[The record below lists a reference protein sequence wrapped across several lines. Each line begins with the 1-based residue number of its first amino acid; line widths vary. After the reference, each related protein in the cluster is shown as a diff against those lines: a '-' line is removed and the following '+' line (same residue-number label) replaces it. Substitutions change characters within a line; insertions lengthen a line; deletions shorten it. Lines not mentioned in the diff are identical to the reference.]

1 MWRCGRFGA
10 VVVTV
15 VGVLAAAGIELPA
28 AHAQTSVRSAVP
40 LQRLSIASGAVQ
52 EAPQPGLPP
61 GVTMTADGQ
70 LIVDP
75 SMATSVDGATPA
87 VFDPVAVR
95 LQQLMALNFDRSP
108 AAVLAAW
115 AAELLP
121 PEVESQSTK
130 PAATDATDATGADG
144 GLADAAT
151 ATDTQA
157 APATDGTDP
166 ATAEAAKLA
175 AETAEKTKAIA
186 EEVAQF
192 GRHVT
197 LGRWPAVA
205 EYLGTLPEDQKNQVY
220 DKLLQSLAAPPTAG
234 RPQQGNLPPIALPSH
249 NMTPGDVLGLADASQ
264 VALGETQLG
273 LLGRILAGTNSKG
286 FLLQSLVEQLKS
298 GTRWLGGEETEKR
311 EAAALMLLSS
321 QLPDLALEFLPAW
334 PNPEPISVLGLKLL
348 ARYFDTKY
356 TQDNQPKLLTQSWE
370 VHQRL
375 LDAADLKA
383 ADRQVALRR
392 AVELSTLIE
401 QELGQAWL
409 AESFT
414 TNRERGIR
422 ILSQLGGAAATEM
435 PMMISQAA
443 RRKSV
448 LALQNTAAEALVKVG
463 GETTEQWQETLTL
476 LASQWLKEAEI
487 AHTYTRDAR
496 GGSMMQ
502 YDRYGNFFYYDP
514 EDERFGN
521 RNPNQAAPIPV
532 RDLLDIQPSPAW
544 IALIQRELQ
553 PRVATMLA
561 RLYLKINEEAK
572 AFPQIELVAR
582 DQPEV
587 ARDLVHEF
595 LRAWTVSHDPN
606 SERRMFNP
614 YMYIYGYNQQ
624 AEAIPL
630 SRSRQQRNL
639 AELAAWVSR
648 IRSLPIPALDESLLA
663 QAFTTCHSSAE
674 VFQVEAFVAVFG
686 QIDSLKPETVAS
698 LATTMRGNLASV
710 WRQVRVQEAFNTNRK
725 EPQLQAEVL
734 RGYQVALTI
743 VANARQKHA
752 TDWRLQLAEAT
763 LIFDE
768 NAYRQVV
775 QPTTEFV
782 DRRQAA
788 FEKFATA
795 AELYRAVVPELKA
808 AEHSTDVYDYWF
820 YASLGATDL
829 GQVSHENQPVPSQYP
844 LILAAIEGLPGETAD
859 QHMGKF
865 ANQLFTRMS
874 TVQPQAKYRFL
885 HAGFQIVG
893 DHPRAWEAKKSFEY
907 YNDVTAEIK
916 LVAEIDGS
924 DVVGHQQPFGVV
936 LKLVHT
942 NEMERESGGFQKYVQ
957 NQTQSP
963 YAYNYGRPN
972 EDYRNKFQEAAT
984 KALSENFEVISVTF
998 EEPKSMKSRPS
1009 VREGWRET
1017 PYAYV
1022 LLKAR
1027 GPQID
1032 RLPPLQLN
1040 LDFMDSAGFV
1050 VLPIESPALVVDA
1063 SPSKTAPR
1071 PYSDLELVQ
1080 TIDERQAA
1088 DGKLIL
1094 EIQAKAKGLVPNLEQ
1109 ILDLKFDQLEVT
1121 RLDDQ
1126 QASPTGFDGEADGI
1140 QITSDRSWLVELQAK
1155 PGARLE
1161 EFAFSQPKDAEVSVR
1176 CQQYQDA
1183 DLIEAQP
1190 IVRLGAVYQR
1200 TNWTQMLLLGVLGLG
1215 VVAIAVGGWVFSAR
1229 RPAVVTIR
1237 EIEMPTEINPFTV
1250 LGVLQKVR
1258 GTGKL
1263 TEKQQEDLDRDIL
1276 LIQTNY
1282 FGRSGTSGGLDL
1294 LQIASKWVR

>member
-1 MWRCGRFGA
+1 MWQRRNFMGWT
-10 VVVTV
+10 VWV
-15 VGVLAAAGIELPA
+15 VGLSGAFLAPA
-28 AHAQTSVRSAVP
+28 WVVAQTSVRAVP
-40 LQRLSIASGAVQ
+40 LQRMSNAIEVMQDSLRTQ
-52 EAPQPGLPP
+52 LPP
-61 GVTMTADGQ
+61 GVTLSVDGQPMVAAPSTADG
-70 LIVDP
+70 VAGGP
-75 SMATSVDGATPA
+75 
-87 VFDPVAVR
+87 FDPVAVR
-95 LQQLMALNFDRSP
+95 LQQLLAVQFDRSP

-121 PEVESQSTK
+121 PEPASESTETV
-130 PAATDATDATGADG
+130 AGGENATQPGAGATGAEAG
-144 GLADAAT
+144 SEAT
-151 ATDTQA
+151 PT
-157 APATDGTDP
+157 PTDP
-166 ATAEAAKLA
+166 ATEEAARLA
-175 AETAEKTKAIA
+175 AEVAEKTKAIT

-192 GRHVT
+192 ARHVT
-197 LGRWPAVA
+197 LGRWGAVS
-205 EYLGTLPEDQKNQVY
+205 EYLAALPEDQKKQVY
-220 DKLLQSLAAPPTAG
+220 DKLLQSLASMPASG
-234 RPQQGNLPPIALPSH
+234 NPQQGNLPPSALPSH
-249 NMTPGDVLGLADASQ
+249 SMTPADIVGLADASP
-264 VALGETQLG
+264 AGLEEPQLG
-273 LLGRILAGTNSKG
+273 MLGQILAGTNSQG
-286 FLLQSLVEQLKS
+286 FLLQSLVQQLKT
-298 GTRWLGGEETEKR
+298 GTRWLGGEEAAKR
-311 EAAALMLLSS
+311 EAAALLLLSA
-321 QLPDLALEFLPAW
+321 QLPDLAIEFLPNW
-334 PNPEPISVLGLKLL
+334 PSTEPVSVLGLKLL

-356 TQDNQPKLLTQSWE
+356 AKDNQPKLLTQSWE

-414 TNRERGIR
+414 TNRDRGIR

-463 GETTEQWQETLTL
+463 GESTQQWRETLTL

-487 AHTYTRDAR
+487 AHTYTREAR
-496 GGSMMQ
+496 GGAMMQ
-502 YDRYGNFFYYDP
+502 YDRYGNFFYMDP
-514 EDERFGN
+514 DDERFGN
-521 RNPNQAAPIPV
+521 RNPNQVAPIPI

-544 IALIQRELQ
+544 IALIQTELQ
-553 PRVATMLA
+553 PRVATLLA

-606 SERRMFNP
+606 SQQRMFNP

-624 AEAIPL
+624 AGAIPL

-639 AELAAWVSR
+639 AELAAWVER
-648 IRSLPIPALDESLLA
+648 IRTLPIPAIDESLLA

-725 EPQLQAEVL
+725 EPELQAEVL

-763 LIFDE
+763 LVFDE
-768 NAYRQVV
+768 NAYRQKV

-788 FEKFATA
+788 FDKFQSA
-795 AELYRAVVPELKA
+795 AEMYKAVVPDLKA

-820 YASLGATDL
+820 YAALGATDL
-829 GQVSHENQPVPSQYP
+829 GQVSHENQPVASQYP
-844 LILAAIEGLPGETAD
+844 LILAAIQSLPGETAD

-874 TVQPQAKYRFL
+874 SVQPQAKYRFL
-885 HAGFQIVG
+885 DAGFKIVG

-924 DVVGHQQPFGVV
+924 DVVGHQEPFGVV

-942 NEMERESGGFQKYVQ
+942 TEMERESGGFQKYVQ

-963 YAYNYGRPN
+963 FAYNYGRPN

-984 KALSENFEVISVTF
+984 KALSENFEVVSVTF

-1009 VREGWRET
+1009 QRDGWRET

-1063 SPSKTAPR
+1063 APSKTPPR
-1071 PYSDLELVQ
+1071 PFSELELVQ
-1080 TIDERQAA
+1080 TIDERQATE
-1088 DGKLIL
+1088 GKLIL
-1094 EIQAKAKGLVPNLEQ
+1094 EIQAKAKGLVPNLDQ
-1109 ILDLKFDQLEVT
+1109 ILDLNFADLEVT
-1121 RLDDQ
+1121 RLEDQ
-1126 QASPTGFDGEADGI
+1126 KASPTGFDGEAEGI

-1161 EFAFSQPKDAEVSVR
+1161 EFAFSQPKVAEVEMR

-1190 IVRLGAVYQR
+1190 VVRLGAVYQR
-1200 TNWTQMLLLGVLGLG
+1200 TNWTQWLMWSVLGLG
-1215 VVAIAVGGWVFSAR
+1215 AVAIAVGGWVFSSR
-1229 RPAVVTIR
+1229 RPETVATR
-1237 EIEMPTEINPFTV
+1237 EIEMPGEINPFTV

-1258 GTGKL
+1258 RVRKL
-1263 TEKQQEDLDRDIL
+1263 SDKQKEELDRDIL
-1276 LIQTNY
+1276 QIQTSY
-1282 FGRSGTSGGLDL
+1282 FGRSGSTGELDL
-1294 LQIASKWVR
+1294 AQMVGKWVR